1 MKHLIAL
8 ALVLGLT
15 ACGGGGGG
23 GSPNTP
29 APAVAKESTFPCVT
43 LQSTPGKYRAALID
57 VPHDHNSVTALGIN
71 ATGLQHVSKVIDRAK
86 CVGFDTIVFQSF
98 IPIDPATG
106 ALVYYDPSAPVW
118 DRNRDLPPDYWKFV
132 DYAKK
137 QGLTVVLKM
146 VPSNYKDDEPLRNIV
161 PVAAVLDSLN
171 SYYKMQAQQAEI
183 YHVDA
188 MHVGHFQTDM
198 DGPAYAT
205 QWRAIIGNV
214 RSVFSGKLIYASC
227 DQCSNNV
234 VWDLVD
240 IISINFG
247 PSSTPSCTALVTQ
260 IVPLYQQVVNSAKT
274 LSQRYQKPIW
284 LDEMDFET
292 AGCNFPTNSTYTMV
306 MSGQLSTA
314 SYTPNYSWQSNSI
327 RAVFE
332 TVAGNLNTQVSGM
345 TFGTYLPWI
354 QADWIQNPTT
364 DAGRLFNAFDKLGYS
379 LYNND
384 QAQYTIEE
392 YLGKPWGYR
401 IYY

>member
-15 ACGGGGGG
+15 ACGGGSG
-23 GSPNTP
+23 GSP
-29 APAVAKESTFPCVT
+29 APAVKESTFPCVT
-43 LQSTPGKYRAALID
+43 AQTTAGKHRAALID
-57 VPHDHNSVTALGIN
+57 VPHDHTNVTSLGIN
-71 ATGLQHVSKVIDRAK
+71 ATGLQHVSRVIDRAK
-86 CVGFDTIVFQSF
+86 CVGFDTVVFQSF

-106 ALVYYDPSAPVW
+106 LLTYYDPSAPGA
-118 DRNRDLPPDYWKFV
+118 DKNRDLPPDYWQFV

-137 QGLTVVLKM
+137 QGLRVVLKM
-146 VPSNYKDDEPLRNIV
+146 VPSNYRDDEPLRNLV
-161 PVAAVLDSLN
+161 PVNAVLESLN
-171 SYYKMQAQQAEI
+171 VYYKMQAQRAET

-188 MHVGHFQTDM
+188 MHVGHFQTQI
-198 DGPAYAT
+198 DGPAYIGNW
-205 QWRAIIGNV
+205 QSIITNV

-240 IISINFG
+240 IISVNFN
-247 PSSTPSCTALVTQ
+247 PTSTPSCTALVTQ
-260 IVPLYQQVVNSAKT
+260 IVPLYQQAVNSIKT

-292 AGCNFPTNSTYTMV
+292 VGCNYASGVNNTYSIVMAGGAPT
-306 MSGQLSTA
+306 A
-314 SYTPNYSWQSNSI
+314 TPNYSWQSNSI

-345 TFGTYLPWI
+345 TFGTYMPWI

-364 DAGRLFNAFDKLGYS
+364 DVGKLFNAFDKLGYS

-384 QAQYTIEE
+384 QAQFTLEE
-392 YLGKPWGYR
+392 YLGKPWGYH

>member
-23 GSPNTP
+23 SSPAAGP
-29 APAVAKESTFPCVT
+29 AAKESTFPCVT
-43 LQSTPGKYRAALID
+43 AQTTAGKYRAALID
-57 VPHDHNSVTALGIN
+57 VPHDHNRVTSLGIN
-71 ATGLQHVSKVIDRAK
+71 ATGLQHVSRVIDRAK

-106 ALVYYDPSAPVW
+106 ALTYYDASASA
-118 DRNRDLPPDYWKFV
+118 DNNRDLPPDYWQFV

-137 QGLTVVLKM
+137 QGLRVVLKM
-146 VPSNYKDDEPLRNIV
+146 VPSNYKDDEPLRNLV
-161 PVAAVLDSLN
+161 PVNAVLDSLN
-171 SYYKMQAQQAEI
+171 VYYKAQAQRAET

-188 MHVGHFQTDM
+188 MHVGHFSTEI
-198 DGPAYAT
+198 DGALYT
-205 QWRAIIGNV
+205 NQWQSIIGNV

-234 VWDLVD
+234 IWNLVD
-240 IISINFG
+240 IVSINFR
-247 PSSTPSCTALVTQ
+247 PVSTPSCSAAVSQ
-260 IVPLYQQVVNSAKT
+260 IVPLYQQAVSSIKT
-274 LSQRYQKPIW
+274 LSQLYHKPIW
-284 LDEMDFET
+284 LDELDFET
-292 AGCNFPTNSTYTMV
+292 IGCNYNANTNSTYTML
-306 MSGQLSTA
+306 MSGSLSSA
-314 SYTPNYSWQSNSI
+314 SATPNYAWQSNSI

-332 TVAGNLNTQVSGM
+332 TVAGNASNEVSGV
-345 TFGTYLPWI
+345 TFGTYMPWI

-364 DAGRLFNAFDKLGYS
+364 DVGRLFNAFDKLGYS

-384 QAQYTIEE
+384 QAQFTLEE